1 MAARLSP
8 AAFVPERLW
17 RPLWHISML
26 TVAMVAGVA
35 MAFAT
40 QTLLARE
47 LGPADYGLFASSLA
61 TVTMIAPLA
70 GFGLTQFRLKVYG
83 VEGWAAHRWMQ
94 PSLRFTVFSTLLAI
108 GLVVGWALI
117 AAPANGTRFCLL
129 VLTPVI
135 LSVLASDL
143 VGNKLRLEDR
153 YRYMSLWQ
161 LMLPASRLAVAIALW
176 WVVGL
181 GYRFVAVAY
190 AVVALLVTARALP
203 HLRALLRDEMDLKGH
218 GRRANAMPAT
228 GPTPGVGEVWSQ
240 AWAYGL
246 VALLFPVFFQI
257 STVLLKYL
265 DSDTQAGHYGIALS
279 VMTAIYMIPVTIY
292 QKFLLA
298 KLHRWAAHD
307 KPKFWMVYRKGNYAM
322 FAFGLL
328 IALALVVLAPW
339 VVPLVFG
346 KAYRPVVAIL
356 MVLACCVPLR
366 FLAVSAGSVLL
377 TENHMRYRV
386 YALALAAATVVL
398 LNLALIPR
406 FHALGA
412 AAATVMAECVLL
424 LATTFCVRRFVLPAR
439 DAAVVEVTPC

>member
-17 RPLWHISML
+17 RPLWHVSML

-108 GLVVGWALI
+108 GLVVGWALLG
-117 AAPANGTRFCLL
+117 APANGTRFCLL

-135 LSVLASDL
+135 FSVLASDL

-153 YRYMSLWQ
+153 YRYMALWQ

-218 GRRANAMPAT
+218 GRRDLAAPA
-228 GPTPGVGEVWSQ
+228 GPTPGVAEVWSQ

-265 DSDTQAGHYGIALS
+265 DNDTQAGHYGIALS

-307 KPKFWMVYRKGNYAM
+307 KPKFWLVYRKGNYAM

-328 IALALVVLAPW
+328 IALVLAGLAPW

-356 MVLACCVPLR
+356 MVLAWCVPLR

-386 YALALAAATVVL
+386 FALALAATTVVL

-412 AAATVMAECVLL
+412 AGATVIGEGVLL
-424 LATTFCVRRFVLPAR
+424 LSTAFFVRRFVLPMREPAT
-439 DAAVVEVTPC
+439 VETAPC

>member
-1 MAARLSP
+1 MAARLTP
-8 AAFVPERLW
+8 AMFVPEQLR
-17 RPLWHISML
+17 RPLWNMSML
-26 TVAMVAGVA
+26 TGAMVAGVA
-35 MAFAT
+35 MAFLT

-47 LGPADYGLFASSLA
+47 LGPADYGLFASSLV
-61 TVTMIAPLA
+61 TVTMLAPLA

-83 VEGWAAHRWMQ
+83 VEGWAAHRWIQ
-94 PSLRFTVFSTLLAI
+94 PSLRFTVFTTVLAI
-108 GLVVGWALI
+108 AMVVAWALV
-117 AAPANGTRFCLL
+117 AAPRDGTRFCLV

-161 LMLPASRLAVAIALW
+161 LMLPASRLVVAVLLF
-176 WVVGL
+176 WVPGL
-181 GYRFVAVAY
+181 DYHFVAVAY

-203 HLRALLRDEMDLKGH
+203 HLRVLLRDEMELKGH
-218 GRRANAMPAT
+218 GRRTDAPAAV

-307 KPKFWMVYRKGNYAM
+307 KPKFWLVYRKGNYAM

-339 VVPLVFG
+339 LIPLVFG

-356 MVLACCVPLR
+356 MLLAWCVPLR
-366 FLAVSAGSVLL
+366 FLSVSAGSVLL

-386 YALALAAATVVL
+386 YALALAAGTVIL

-406 FHALGA
+406 FHAMGA
-412 AAATVMAECVLL
+412 AAATVAGEGVLL
-424 LATTFCVRRFVLPAR
+424 LATAFCVRRFVLPGR
-439 DAAVVEVTPC
+439 AAAATGVTPC